1 MCCYE
6 VSANGFVFFL
16 VLAYFVAALNRA
28 ERFNRLQ
35 YN

>member
-1 MCCYE
+1 M
-6 VSANGFVFFL
+6 VLFFFL